1 MSEPCLDIPA
11 ARHGLIDKSLAWP
24 VPLAKR
30 ERQCEMFAPQEVAPP
45 PGVLRETAAGAG
57 QVSLA
62 QIIAAVALA
71 TGVSERDIKGPRRD
85 RPVARARH
93 LAMYLARELTD
104 KSLPVI
110 GRCFGGRDHTT
121 ALGGVRKMTGL
132 MASDTQVQALARD
145 CTRRAL
151 NLTLKEKCDD

>member
-1 MSEPCLDIPA
+1 MTVLF
-11 ARHGLIDKSLAWP
+11 
-24 VPLAKR
+24 KR
-30 ERQCEMFAPQEVAPP
+30 EQQIEMFSPAEVAPP
-45 PGVLRETAAGAG
+45 PGAMRETAAGAG

-62 QIIAAVALA
+62 QIIAAVALE
-71 TGVSERDIKGPRRD
+71 TGVSERDMKAPRRD
-85 RPVARARH
+85 RPVVRARH
-93 LAMYLARELTD
+93 LAMYLARQLTD

-132 MASDTQVQALARD
+132 VASDAQVQALARD

-151 NLTLKEKCDD
+151 NLTQKEKIR

>member
-1 MSEPCLDIPA
+1 MTVLF
-11 ARHGLIDKSLAWP
+11 
-24 VPLAKR
+24 KR
-30 ERQCEMFAPQEVAPP
+30 EQQIEMFTPADVAPP

-62 QIIAAVALA
+62 QIIAAVALE
-71 TGVSERDIKGPRRD
+71 TGVSERDIKGGARFAPI
-85 RPVARARH
+85 VRARH
-93 LAMYLARELTD
+93 LAMYLARQLTG

-121 ALGGVRKMTGL
+121 ALAGVRKITGL
-132 MASDTQVQALARD
+132 AASDAPLQALAQR

-151 NLTLKEKCDD
+151 NLTQQEKCDD